1 MERPSALCE
10 PFRIEK
16 NDKGRGPIRVSRE
29 FVTKLNID
37 DLAGHARKEK
47 LEKLVCSRGKG
58 WRPDVSDHFERYPIM
73 NCSVGKSSQFCRLGL
88 LISSMYPILLKNKY
102 LETLFSVYVSKQVP
116 YGTWYLFRN
125 INRKYSLQI
134 LVFVF

>member
-10 PFRIEK
+10 PFDIEK
-16 NDKGRGPIRVSRE
+16 NDQGRGPIRVSRE

-58 WRPDVSDHFERYPIM
+58 WRPY
-73 NCSVGKSSQFCRLGL
+73 Q
-88 LISSMYPILLKNKY
+88 
-102 LETLFSVYVSKQVP
+102 TLFSVYVSNQVP
-116 YGTWYLFRN
+116 YGTCLET
-125 INRKYSLQI
+125 
-134 LVFVF
+134 